1 MAISLVFADDHP
13 IVLNALAQLFAK
25 EPGFTV
31 RACCV
36 NSEETLQAVRTY
48 QPHILVLDLHIP
60 SKGGLAVLQ
69 EMRKENLP
77 TRVVLLTAGLSE
89 DEVLEAIR
97 LGVRGIVFEEMA
109 SQSLAQCL
117 RKVYAGGECL
127 EKHAVTRALEKM
139 LHREAGV
146 REATQILTPRELEI
160 ARTMASGLSNKEIA
174 RKLCVTEG
182 TVKTHLHHI
191 YKKLQVKGRM
201 ELIIYARDKALL

>member
-1 MAISLVFADDHP
+1 MTISLVFADDHP

-25 EPGFTV
+25 EPDFTV
-31 RACCV
+31 RACCA
-36 NSEETLQAVRTY
+36 NGEETLQAVRAY
-48 QPHILVLDLHIP
+48 QPNILVLDLHMP
-60 SKGGLAVLQ
+60 HKGGLAVLQ
-69 EMRKENLP
+69 EMQKENLP

-97 LGVRGIVFEEMA
+97 LGVRGIVLKEMA
-109 SQSLAQCL
+109 PQLLAQCL
-117 RKVYAGGECL
+117 RKVHAGGECL

-146 REATQILTPRELEI
+146 REATQVLTPRELEI
-160 ARTMASGLSNKEIA
+160 VRTVASGLSNKEIA

-182 TVKTHLHHI
+182 TVKTHLHRI
-191 YKKLQVKGRM
+191 YEKLQVKGRM